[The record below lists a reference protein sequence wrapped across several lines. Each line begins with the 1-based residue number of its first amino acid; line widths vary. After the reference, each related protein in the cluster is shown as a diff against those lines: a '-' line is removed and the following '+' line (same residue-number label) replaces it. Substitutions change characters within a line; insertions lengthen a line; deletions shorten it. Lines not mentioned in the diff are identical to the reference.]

1 MANYSALNNDLW
13 SKVEPLLDNY
23 AKFYWDDELMT
34 KYHAFIINEKKGSLK
49 FYNGPSFS
57 NNYTKPQ
64 FESASTRFS
73 GVTFNTQQITFTIA
87 VYAVTIEEYR
97 QLIYK
102 LHPYTIA
109 NLIFG
114 FDDKWRYIVKLAKR
128 EDSTRYIIGKNSNG
142 KDLYYTE
149 LKLTFEVQGD
159 AVAHSVAELDYTP
172 SEEKE
177 LIDIQDTSKNIK
189 YREITFQKNGIY
201 SKSDLETPFLLT
213 FNVSNFTNSLSTV
226 HAVIQLKLSEQP
238 EHVHTLDLFNIS
250 FTNSNNEKSYLL
262 EYNSQTGDLCLL
274 VGNDR
279 KIITLLTTYSSGKRI
294 ISSITTN
301 KMMLPGSFDGYNWE
315 RIKIIIYYNNCSID
329 LDSAEGYG
337 INCYARTNLI

>member
-1 MANYSALNNDLW
+1 MAHYSTLNNDLW
-13 SKVEPLLDNY
+13 GKVEPLLDNY
-23 AKFYWDDELMT
+23 AKFYWDDEPMT
-34 KYHAFIINEKKGSLK
+34 NYHAFIINEKKGSLQ

-128 EDSTRYIIGKNSNG
+128 EDSTRYIIGKNSHN

-159 AVAHSVAELDYTP
+159 AVAHSVTELDYTV
-172 SEEKE
+172 ST
-177 LIDIQDTSKNIK
+177 QDTSKV
-189 YREITFQKNGIY
+189 ITFKKNGIY

-213 FNVSNFTNSLSTV
+213 FNVSDFTNSLSTV

-315 RIKIIIYYNNCSID
+315 QIKIIIYYQNCNID
-329 LDSAEGYG
+329 LDSAKGYG

>member
-1 MANYSALNNDLW
+1 MAHYSTLNNDLW
-13 SKVEPLLDNY
+13 GKVEPLLDNY
-23 AKFYWDDELMT
+23 AKFYWDDEPMT
-34 KYHAFIINEKKGSLK
+34 NYHAFIINEKKGSLK

-128 EDSTRYIIGKNSNG
+128 EDSTRYIIGKNSNN

-149 LKLTFEVQGD
+149 LKLTFEIQGD
-159 AVAHSVAELDYTP
+159 AVAHSVTELDYTP

-177 LIDIQDTSKNIK
+177 LIDTQDTSKIIK
-189 YREITFQKNGIY
+189 YREITFQKNGTF

-213 FNVSNFTNSLSTV
+213 FNVSQFTNSLSTV
-226 HAVIQLKLSEQP
+226 HAVIQSENA
-238 EHVHTLDLFNIS
+238 HTLDLFNIS
-250 FTNSNNEKSYLL
+250 FTNLNDKESCLL

-279 KIITLLTTYSSGKRI
+279 KIITLLTTYTSGKRI

-301 KMMLPGSFDGYNWE
+301 KTMLPGSFDGYTWE
-315 RIKIIIYYNNCSID
+315 SIKIIIYYHNCNVNLNN
-329 LDSAEGYG
+329 APEGYG

>member
-1 MANYSALNNDLW
+1 MAHYSTLNNDLW
-13 SKVEPLLDNY
+13 GKVEPLLDNY
-23 AKFYWDDELMT
+23 AKFYWDDEPMT

-109 NLIFG
+109 NLMFG
-114 FDDKWRYIVKLAKR
+114 FDEKWRYIVKLAKR
-128 EDSTRYIIGKNSNG
+128 EDSTRYIVGKNSNSQ
-142 KDLYYTE
+142 DLYYTE

-159 AVAHSVAELDYTP
+159 AVAYSVTELDYDV
-172 SEEKE
+172 SDEKE
-177 LIDIQDTSKNIK
+177 WIDTQDTSKIIK
-189 YREITFQKNGIY
+189 YREITFQKNGTF

-213 FNVSNFTNSLSTV
+213 FNVSQFTNSLSTV
-226 HAVIQLKLSEQP
+226 HAVIQSEDA
-238 EHVHTLDLFNIS
+238 HTLDLFNIS
-250 FTNSNNEKSYLL
+250 FTNLNDKESCLL

-279 KIITLLTTYSSGKRI
+279 KIITLLTTYTSGKRI

-301 KMMLPGSFDGYNWE
+301 KIMLPGSFDGYNWE
-315 RIKIIIYYNNCSID
+315 SIKIIIYYHNCDIN
-329 LDSAEGYG
+329 LDSIPNGYG

>member
-34 KYHAFIINEKKGSLK
+34 KYHAFIINEKQGSLK

-128 EDSTRYIIGKNSNG
+128 EDSTRYIIGKNSNN

-149 LKLTFEVQGD
+149 LKLTFEIQGD
-159 AVAHSVAELDYTP
+159 AVAHSVTELDYTV
-172 SEEKE
+172 
-177 LIDIQDTSKNIK
+177 DTQDTSKV
-189 YREITFQKNGIY
+189 ITFKKNGVL
-201 SKSDLETPFLLT
+201 SKTDLETPFLLT
-213 FNVSNFTNSLSTV
+213 FNVSQFTDSLSTV
-226 HAVIQLKLSEQP
+226 HAVIQSENK
-238 EHVHTLDLFNIS
+238 HTLDLFNIS
-250 FTNSNNEKSYLL
+250 FTNLNNEESCLL

-279 KIITLLTTYSSGKRI
+279 KIITLLTTYTSGKRI

-301 KMMLPGSFDGYNWE
+301 KVMLPGSFDGYTLE
-315 RIKIIIYYNNCSID
+315 PIKIIIYYHNCNIN
-329 LDSAEGYG
+329 LDSAKGYG

>member
-1 MANYSALNNDLW
+1 MAHYSTLNNDLW
-13 SKVEPLLDNY
+13 DKVAPLLDNY
-23 AKFYWDDELMT
+23 AKFYWDDEPMT
-34 KYHAFIINEKKGSLK
+34 NYHAFIINEKKGSLK
-49 FYNGPSFS
+49 FYNGSSFS

-109 NLIFG
+109 NLMFG

-128 EDSTRYIIGKNSNG
+128 EDSTRYIVGKNSNG
-142 KDLYYTE
+142 QDLYYTE

-159 AVAHSVAELDYTP
+159 AVAHSITELDYTV

-177 LIDIQDTSKNIK
+177 DVQDTSKIIK
-189 YREITFQKNGIY
+189 YREVTFQKNGTF

-213 FNVSNFTNSLSTV
+213 FNVSQFTNSLSTV
-226 HAVIQLKLSEQP
+226 HAVIQSENA
-238 EHVHTLDLFNIS
+238 HTLDLFNIS
-250 FTNSNNEKSYLL
+250 FTNLNNEESCLL

-279 KIITLLTTYSSGKRI
+279 KIISLLTTYTSGKRI

-301 KMMLPGSFDGYNWE
+301 KIMLPGSFDGYTWE
-315 RIKIIIYYNNCSID
+315 SIKIIIYYHNCNINLNSTP
-329 LDSAEGYG
+329 EGCG

>member
-13 SKVEPLLDNY
+13 SKVEPLLDDY
-23 AKFYWDDELMT
+23 AKLYWDDELMT

-109 NLIFG
+109 NLMFG
-114 FDDKWRYIVKLAKR
+114 FDEKWRYIVKLAKR
-128 EDSTRYIIGKNSNG
+128 EDSTRYIIGKNSNN

-159 AVAHSVAELDYTP
+159 AVAYSVTELDYTI
-172 SEEKE
+172 SEGKTDTE
-177 LIDIQDTSKNIK
+177 DTSKV
-189 YREITFQKNGIY
+189 ITFEKNSTGIF

-213 FNVSNFTNSLSTV
+213 FNVSQFTNSLSTI
-226 HAVIQLKLSEQP
+226 HAVIQSEN
-238 EHVHTLDLFNIS
+238 EHTLDLFNIS
-250 FTNSNNEKSYLL
+250 FTNLNKEESCLL

-279 KIITLLTTYSSGKRI
+279 KVITLLTTYTSGKRI

-301 KMMLPGSFDGYNWE
+301 KIMLPGSFDGYNWE
-315 RIKIIIYYNNCSID
+315 SIKIIIYYHNCVIN
-329 LDSAEGYG
+329 LDSVPNGYG

>member
-1 MANYSALNNDLW
+1 MAHYSTLDNDLW
-13 SKVEPLLDNY
+13 GKVEPLLDNY
-23 AKFYWDDELMT
+23 AKFYWDDEPMT

-114 FDDKWRYIVKLAKR
+114 FDDEWRYIVKLAKR
-128 EDSTRYIIGKNSNG
+128 EDSTRYIIGKNSNN

-149 LKLTFEVQGD
+149 LKLTFEIQGD
-159 AVAHSVAELDYTP
+159 AVAHSVTELDYTP
-172 SEEKE
+172 SGEKE
-177 LIDIQDTSKNIK
+177 LIDTQDASKTIK
-189 YREITFQKNGIY
+189 YREITFQKNGIF

-213 FNVSNFTNSLSTV
+213 FNVSQFTDSLSTV
-226 HAVIQLKLSEQP
+226 HAVIQSENA
-238 EHVHTLDLFNIS
+238 HTLDLFNIS
-250 FTNSNNEKSYLL
+250 FTNLNDKESCLL

-279 KIITLLTTYSSGKRI
+279 KVITLLTTYTSGKRI

-301 KMMLPGSFDGYNWE
+301 KIMLPGSFDGYNWE
-315 RIKIIIYYNNCSID
+315 SIKIIIYYHNCVIN
-329 LDSAEGYG
+329 LDSVPNGYG

>member
-1 MANYSALNNDLW
+1 MAHYSTLNNDLW
-13 SKVEPLLDNY
+13 GKVEPLLDNY
-23 AKFYWDDELMT
+23 AKFYWDDEPMT
-34 KYHAFIINEKKGSLK
+34 NYHAFIINEKKGSLK

-109 NLIFG
+109 NLMFG
-114 FDDKWRYIVKLAKR
+114 FDEEWRYIVKLAKR
-128 EDSTRYIIGKNSNG
+128 EDSTRYIVGKNSNG
-142 KDLYYTE
+142 QALYYTE

-159 AVAHSVAELDYTP
+159 AVAHSVTELDYNV
-172 SEEKE
+172 SEE
-177 LIDIQDTSKNIK
+177 LIDTQDTGKNIK
-189 YREITFQKNGIY
+189 YREVTFQKNGIL
-201 SKSDLETPFLLT
+201 SKTDLETPFLLT
-213 FNVSNFTNSLSTV
+213 FNVSQFTDSLSTV
-226 HAVIQLKLSEQP
+226 HAVIQSENA
-238 EHVHTLDLFNIS
+238 HTLDLFNIS
-250 FTNSNNEKSYLL
+250 FTNLNNEESCLL

-279 KIITLLTTYSSGKRI
+279 KIITLLTTYTSGKRI

-301 KMMLPGSFDGYNWE
+301 KVMLPGSFDGYTLE
-315 RIKIIIYYNNCSID
+315 PIKIIIYYQNCNID
-329 LDSAEGYG
+329 LDSAKGYG

>member
-34 KYHAFIINEKKGSLK
+34 KYHAFIINEKQGSLK

-128 EDSTRYIIGKNSNG
+128 EDSTRYIIGKNSNN

-149 LKLTFEVQGD
+149 LKLTFEIQGD
-159 AVAHSVAELDYTP
+159 AVAHSVTELNYTV
-172 SEEKE
+172 
-177 LIDIQDTSKNIK
+177 DTQDTSKV
-189 YREITFQKNGIY
+189 ITFKKNGVL
-201 SKSDLETPFLLT
+201 SKTDLETPFLLT
-213 FNVSNFTNSLSTV
+213 FNVSQFTGSLSTV
-226 HAVIQLKLSEQP
+226 HAVIQSENK
-238 EHVHTLDLFNIS
+238 HTLDLFNIS
-250 FTNSNNEKSYLL
+250 FTNLNNEESCLL

-279 KIITLLTTYSSGKRI
+279 KIITLLTTYTSGKRI

-301 KMMLPGSFDGYNWE
+301 KVMLPGSFDGYTLE
-315 RIKIIIYYNNCSID
+315 PIKIIIYYHNCDIN
-329 LDSAEGYG
+329 LDSALNGCG

>member
-23 AKFYWDDELMT
+23 AKFYWDDEPMT

-114 FDDKWRYIVKLAKR
+114 FDEKWRYIVKLAKR
-128 EDSTRYIIGKNSNG
+128 EDSTRYIIGKNSNN

-159 AVAHSVAELDYTP
+159 AVAHSVTELDYTV
-172 SEEKE
+172 SKGT
-177 LIDIQDTSKNIK
+177 DTKGASKV
-189 YREITFQKNGIY
+189 ITFEKNGTGIY

-213 FNVSNFTNSLSTV
+213 FNVSDFTNSLSTV
-226 HAVIQLKLSEQP
+226 HAVIQSEGA
-238 EHVHTLDLFNIS
+238 HTLDLFNIS
-250 FTNSNNEKSYLL
+250 FTNLNDKESCLL

-279 KIITLLTTYSSGKRI
+279 KIITLLTTYTSGKRI

-301 KMMLPGSFDGYNWE
+301 KIMLPGSFDGYNWE
-315 RIKIIIYYNNCSID
+315 SIKIIIYYNNCVIN
-329 LDSAEGYG
+329 LDSAPEGYG

>member
-13 SKVEPLLDNY
+13 SKVEPLLDDY

-34 KYHAFIINEKKGSLK
+34 NYHVFIINEKKGSLK

-128 EDSTRYIIGKNSNG
+128 EDSTRYIIGKNSNN

-159 AVAHSVAELDYTP
+159 AVAHSVTELDYTV
-172 SEEKE
+172 SKGT
-177 LIDIQDTSKNIK
+177 DTQGTSKV
-189 YREITFQKNGIY
+189 ITFEKNGTGIF

-213 FNVSNFTNSLSTV
+213 FNISNFTNSLSTV
-226 HAVIQLKLSEQP
+226 HAVIQSEGA
-238 EHVHTLDLFNIS
+238 HTLDLFNIS
-250 FTNSNNEKSYLL
+250 FTNLNNKESCLL

-279 KIITLLTTYSSGKRI
+279 KVITLLTTYTSGKRI

-301 KMMLPGSFDGYNWE
+301 KIMLPGSFDGYNWE
-315 RIKIIIYYNNCSID
+315 SIKIIIYYQNCNINLNAS
-329 LDSAEGYG
+329 EGYG

>member
-23 AKFYWDDELMT
+23 AKFYWDDEPMT

-109 NLIFG
+109 NLMFG
-114 FDDKWRYIVKLAKR
+114 FDEKWRYIVKLAKR
-128 EDSTRYIIGKNSNG
+128 EDSTRYIIGKNSNN

-159 AVAHSVAELDYTP
+159 AVAHSVTELDYTP

-177 LIDIQDTSKNIK
+177 LTHTQDTSKIIK

-213 FNVSNFTNSLSTV
+213 FNVSDFTNSLSTI
-226 HAVIQLKLSEQP
+226 HAVIQSEH
-238 EHVHTLDLFNIS
+238 EHTLDLFNIS
-250 FTNSNNEKSYLL
+250 FTNLNNKESCLL

-279 KIITLLTTYSSGKRI
+279 KVITLLTTYTSGKRI

-301 KMMLPGSFDGYNWE
+301 KVMLPGSFDGYTLE
-315 RIKIIIYYNNCSID
+315 SIKIIIYYHNCNIN
-329 LDSAEGYG
+329 LDSASNGCG

>member
-1 MANYSALNNDLW
+1 MAHYSTLNNDLW
-13 SKVEPLLDNY
+13 GKVEPLLDNY
-23 AKFYWDDELMT
+23 AKFYWDDEPMT

-159 AVAHSVAELDYTP
+159 AVAHSVTELDYNV
-172 SEEKE
+172 SKE
-177 LIDIQDTSKNIK
+177 STDTSKNIK
-189 YREITFQKNGIY
+189 YREITFRKNDTSPF

-301 KMMLPGSFDGYNWE
+301 KMMLPGSFDGYTWE
-315 RIKIIIYYNNCSID
+315 SIKIIIYYHNCNVNLNSTP
-329 LDSAEGYG
+329 EGYG

>member
-114 FDDKWRYIVKLAKR
+114 FDEKWRYIVKLAKR
-128 EDSTRYIIGKNSNG
+128 EDSTRYIIGKNSNN

-159 AVAHSVAELDYTP
+159 AVAHSVTELDYNI
-172 SEEKE
+172 SNE
-177 LIDIQDTSKNIK
+177 LTDASKNIK
-189 YREITFQKNGIY
+189 YREITFRKNDTSPF

-213 FNVSNFTNSLSTV
+213 FNVSQFTNSLSTI
-226 HAVIQLKLSEQP
+226 HAVIQSEYA
-238 EHVHTLDLFNIS
+238 HTLDLFNIS
-250 FTNSNNEKSYLL
+250 FTNLNDEESCLL

-279 KIITLLTTYSSGKRI
+279 KIITLLTTYTSGKRI

-301 KMMLPGSFDGYNWE
+301 KMMLPGSFDGYTWE
-315 RIKIIIYYNNCSID
+315 PIKIIIYYDNCNINLS
-329 LDSAEGYG
+329 SAEGYG

>member
-128 EDSTRYIIGKNSNG
+128 EDSTRYIIGKNSNN

-159 AVAHSVAELDYTP
+159 AVAHSVTELDYTV
-172 SEEKE
+172 
-177 LIDIQDTSKNIK
+177 DTQGTSKV
-189 YREITFQKNGIY
+189 ITFKKNGVL
-201 SKSDLETPFLLT
+201 SKTDLETPFLLT
-213 FNVSNFTNSLSTV
+213 FNVSQFTGSLSTV
-226 HAVIQLKLSEQP
+226 HAVIQSENK
-238 EHVHTLDLFNIS
+238 HTLDLFNIS
-250 FTNSNNEKSYLL
+250 FTNLNNEESCLL

-279 KIITLLTTYSSGKRI
+279 KVITLLTTYTSGKRI

-301 KMMLPGSFDGYNWE
+301 KVMLPGSFDGYTLE
-315 RIKIIIYYNNCSID
+315 PIKIIIYYHNCDIN
-329 LDSAEGYG
+329 LDSAKGYG

>member
-13 SKVEPLLDNY
+13 DKVEPLLDNY

-64 FESASTRFS
+64 VESASTRFS

-114 FDDKWRYIVKLAKR
+114 FDEKWRYIVKLAKR
-128 EDSTRYIIGKNSNG
+128 EDSTRYIIGKNSNN

-159 AVAHSVAELDYTP
+159 AVAHSVTELDYDV
-172 SEEKE
+172 EEKT
-177 LIDIQDTSKNIK
+177 DTQDTSKNIK
-189 YREITFQKNGIY
+189 YYEITFKNKKNGIY
-201 SKSDLETPFLLT
+201 SKTDLETPFLLT
-213 FNVSNFTNSLSTV
+213 FNVSKFTDSLSTV
-226 HAVIQLKLSEQP
+226 HAVIQSEN
-238 EHVHTLDLFNIS
+238 EHTLDLFNIS
-250 FTNSNNEKSYLL
+250 FTNLNNEESCLL

-315 RIKIIIYYNNCSID
+315 RIKIIIYYQNCNINLNAS
-329 LDSAEGYG
+329 EGCG

>member
-1 MANYSALNNDLW
+1 MAHYSTLNNDLW
-13 SKVEPLLDNY
+13 GKVEPLLDNY
-23 AKFYWDDELMT
+23 AKFYWDDEPMT
-34 KYHAFIINEKKGSLK
+34 KYHAFIINEKNGSLK

-109 NLIFG
+109 NLMFC
-114 FDDKWRYIVKLAKR
+114 FDEKWRYIVKLAKR
-128 EDSTRYIIGKNSNG
+128 EDSTRYIIGKNSNN

-159 AVAHSVAELDYTP
+159 AVAHSVTELDYTV
-172 SEEKE
+172 SEENNT
-177 LIDIQDTSKNIK
+177 QDTSKIIK
-189 YREITFQKNGIY
+189 YREITFQKNGTF

-213 FNVSNFTNSLSTV
+213 FNVSQFTKSLSTV
-226 HAVIQLKLSEQP
+226 DAVIQSENA
-238 EHVHTLDLFNIS
+238 HTLDLFNIS
-250 FTNSNNEKSYLL
+250 FTNLNDKESCLL

-279 KIITLLTTYSSGKRI
+279 KIITLLTTYTSGKRI

-301 KMMLPGSFDGYNWE
+301 KIMLPGSFDGYNWE
-315 RIKIIIYYNNCSID
+315 SIKIIIYYHNCNINLNSTP
-329 LDSAEGYG
+329 EGYG

>member
-1 MANYSALNNDLW
+1 MAHYSTLNNDLRG
-13 SKVEPLLDNY
+13 KVEPLLDNY
-23 AKFYWDDELMT
+23 AKFYWDDEPMT
-34 KYHAFIINEKKGSLK
+34 NYHAFIINEKKGSLK

-114 FDDKWRYIVKLAKR
+114 FDDQWRYIVKLAKR
-128 EDSTRYIIGKNSNG
+128 EDSTRYIIGKNSNN

-159 AVAHSVAELDYTP
+159 AVAHSVTELDYDV
-172 SEEKE
+172 SNEKT
-177 LIDIQDTSKNIK
+177 DTQDIK
-189 YREITFQKNGIY
+189 YREIIFKKNGIL
-201 SKSDLETPFLLT
+201 SKTDLETPFLLT
-213 FNVSNFTNSLSTV
+213 FNVSHFTDSLSTV
-226 HAVIQLKLSEQP
+226 HAVIRSENK
-238 EHVHTLDLFNIS
+238 HTLDLFNIS
-250 FTNSNNEKSYLL
+250 FTNLNNEESCLL

-279 KIITLLTTYSSGKRI
+279 KVITLLTTYTSGKRI

-301 KMMLPGSFDGYNWE
+301 KVMLPGSFDGYTLE
-315 RIKIIIYYNNCSID
+315 PIKIIIYYHNCDINLNSIPN
-329 LDSAEGYG
+329 GYG

>member
-1 MANYSALNNDLW
+1 MAHYSTLNNDLW
-13 SKVEPLLDNY
+13 GKVAPLLDNY
-23 AKFYWDDELMT
+23 AKFYWDDEPMT

-128 EDSTRYIIGKNSNG
+128 EDSTRYIIGKNSNN

-159 AVAHSVAELDYTP
+159 AVAHSVTELDYTV
-172 SEEKE
+172 SEGKTDTE
-177 LIDIQDTSKNIK
+177 DTSKV
-189 YREITFQKNGIY
+189 ITFEKNGTGTF

-213 FNVSNFTNSLSTV
+213 FNVSQFTNSLSTV
-226 HAVIQLKLSEQP
+226 HAVIQSEGA
-238 EHVHTLDLFNIS
+238 HTLDLFNIS
-250 FTNSNNEKSYLL
+250 FTNLNNKESCLL

-279 KIITLLTTYSSGKRI
+279 KVITLLTTYTSGKRI

-301 KMMLPGSFDGYNWE
+301 KIMLPGSFDGYNWE
-315 RIKIIIYYNNCSID
+315 SIKIIIYYHNCVIN
-329 LDSAEGYG
+329 LDSVPNGYG

>member
-1 MANYSALNNDLW
+1 MAHYSTLNNDLW
-13 SKVEPLLDNY
+13 GKVEPLLDNY
-23 AKFYWDDELMT
+23 AKFYWDDEPMT

-109 NLIFG
+109 NLMFC
-114 FDDKWRYIVKLAKR
+114 FDEKWWYIVKPAKR
-128 EDSTRYIIGKNSNG
+128 EDSTRYIIGKNSDN

-159 AVAHSVAELDYTP
+159 AVAHSVTELDYTV
-172 SEEKE
+172 SEENNT
-177 LIDIQDTSKNIK
+177 QDTSKIIK
-189 YREITFQKNGIY
+189 YREITFQKNGTF

-213 FNVSNFTNSLSTV
+213 FNVSQFTNSLSTV
-226 HAVIQLKLSEQP
+226 HAIIQSGNA
-238 EHVHTLDLFNIS
+238 HTLDLFNIS
-250 FTNSNNEKSYLL
+250 FTNLNDKESCLL

-279 KIITLLTTYSSGKRI
+279 KIITLLTTYTSGKRI

-315 RIKIIIYYNNCSID
+315 SIKIIIYYHNCNINLNSTP
-329 LDSAEGYG
+329 EGCG

>member
-23 AKFYWDDELMT
+23 AKFYWDDEPMT
-34 KYHAFIINEKKGSLK
+34 NYHAFIINEKKGSLK

-114 FDDKWRYIVKLAKR
+114 FDEKWRYIVKLAKR
-128 EDSTRYIIGKNSNG
+128 EDSTRYIIGKNSNN

-159 AVAHSVAELDYTP
+159 AVAHSVAELDYTI
-172 SEEKE
+172 SEGKTDTE
-177 LIDIQDTSKNIK
+177 DTSKV
-189 YREITFQKNGIY
+189 ITFKKNGTGIF

-213 FNVSNFTNSLSTV
+213 FNVSNFTNCLSTV
-226 HAVIQLKLSEQP
+226 HAVIQSEGA
-238 EHVHTLDLFNIS
+238 HTLDLFNIS
-250 FTNSNNEKSYLL
+250 FTNLNDKESCLL

-279 KIITLLTTYSSGKRI
+279 KVITLLTTYTSGKRI

-301 KMMLPGSFDGYNWE
+301 KIMLPGSFDGYNWE
-315 RIKIIIYYNNCSID
+315 SIKIIIYYNNCVIN
-329 LDSAEGYG
+329 LDSVPNGYG

>member
-114 FDDKWRYIVKLAKR
+114 FDEKWRYIVKLAKR

-142 KDLYYTE
+142 QDLYYTE

-159 AVAHSVAELDYTP
+159 AVAHSVTELDYTP
-172 SEEKE
+172 SDGET
-177 LIDIQDTSKNIK
+177 DTQGASKI
-189 YREITFQKNGIY
+189 ITFQKNGIY

-213 FNVSNFTNSLSTV
+213 LNVSQFTDSLSTV
-226 HAVIQLKLSEQP
+226 HAVIQSEESEQS
-238 EHVHTLDLFNIS
+238 EHAHTLDLFNIS

-294 ISSITTN
+294 INSITTN

-315 RIKIIIYYNNCSID
+315 RIKIIIYYDNCDID
-329 LDSAEGYG
+329 LDSAKGYG

>member
-1 MANYSALNNDLW
+1 MAHYSTLNNDLW
-13 SKVEPLLDNY
+13 DKVEPLLDDY

-109 NLIFG
+109 NLMFC

-149 LKLTFEVQGD
+149 LKLTFEIQGD
-159 AVAHSVAELDYTP
+159 AVAHSVTELDYTV
-172 SEEKE
+172 SKGT
-177 LIDIQDTSKNIK
+177 DTQGTSKV
-189 YREITFQKNGIY
+189 ITFEKNGTGIF

-213 FNVSNFTNSLSTV
+213 FNVSNFTGSLSTV
-226 HAVIQLKLSEQP
+226 HAVIQSEES
-238 EHVHTLDLFNIS
+238 EHAHTLDLFNIS

-315 RIKIIIYYNNCSID
+315 RIKIIIYYQNCNINLNAS
-329 LDSAEGYG
+329 EGYG

>member
-1 MANYSALNNDLW
+1 MAHYSTLNNDLW
-13 SKVEPLLDNY
+13 GKVEPLLDNY
-23 AKFYWDDELMT
+23 AKFYWDDEPMT

-109 NLIFG
+109 NLMFC
-114 FDDKWRYIVKLAKR
+114 FDEKWRYIVKLAKR
-128 EDSTRYIIGKNSNG
+128 EDSTRYIIGKNSDN

-149 LKLTFEVQGD
+149 LKLTFEIQGD
-159 AVAHSVAELDYTP
+159 AVAHSVTELDYTV
-172 SEEKE
+172 SKGT
-177 LIDIQDTSKNIK
+177 DTQGTSKV
-189 YREITFQKNGIY
+189 ITFEKNGTGIF

-213 FNVSNFTNSLSTV
+213 FNVSNFTGSLSTV
-226 HAVIQLKLSEQP
+226 HAVIQSEES

-250 FTNSNNEKSYLL
+250 FTNSNDEKSYLL

-279 KIITLLTTYSSGKRI
+279 KVITLLTTYSSGKRI
-294 ISSITTN
+294 VSSITTN
-301 KMMLPGSFDGYNWE
+301 KMMLPGSFDGYTWE
-315 RIKIIIYYNNCSID
+315 PIKIIIYYDNCDVD
-329 LDSAEGYG
+329 LDSAKGYG

>member
-1 MANYSALNNDLW
+1 MAHYSTLNNDLW
-13 SKVEPLLDNY
+13 DKVAPLLDNY
-23 AKFYWDDELMT
+23 AKFYWDDEPMT
-34 KYHAFIINEKKGSLK
+34 NYHAFIINEKKGSLK
-49 FYNGPSFS
+49 FYNGSSFS

-109 NLIFG
+109 NLMFG

-128 EDSTRYIIGKNSNG
+128 EDSTRYIVGKNSNG
-142 KDLYYTE
+142 QDLYYTE

-159 AVAHSVAELDYTP
+159 AVAHSITELDYTV

-177 LIDIQDTSKNIK
+177 DVQDTSKIIK
-189 YREITFQKNGIY
+189 YREVTFQKNGTF

-213 FNVSNFTNSLSTV
+213 FNVSQFTNSLSTV
-226 HAVIQLKLSEQP
+226 HAVIQSENA
-238 EHVHTLDLFNIS
+238 HTVDLFNIS
-250 FTNSNNEKSYLL
+250 FTNLNNEESCLL

-279 KIITLLTTYSSGKRI
+279 KIISLLTTYTSGKRI

-301 KMMLPGSFDGYNWE
+301 KIMLPGSFDGYTWE
-315 RIKIIIYYNNCSID
+315 SIKIIIYYHNCNINLNSTP
-329 LDSAEGYG
+329 EGCG

>member
-1 MANYSALNNDLW
+1 MAHYSTLNNDLW

-23 AKFYWDDELMT
+23 AKFYWDDEPMT
-34 KYHAFIINEKKGSLK
+34 NYHAFIINEKKGSLK

-109 NLIFG
+109 NLMFC

-128 EDSTRYIIGKNSNG
+128 EDSTRYIVGKNSND

-149 LKLTFEVQGD
+149 LKLTFEIQGD
-159 AVAHSVAELDYTP
+159 AVAHSVTELDYTV
-172 SEEKE
+172 
-177 LIDIQDTSKNIK
+177 DTQDTSKV
-189 YREITFQKNGIY
+189 ITFKKNGVL
-201 SKSDLETPFLLT
+201 SKTDLETPFLLT
-213 FNVSNFTNSLSTV
+213 FNVSQFTNSLSTV
-226 HAVIQLKLSEQP
+226 HAIIQSENK
-238 EHVHTLDLFNIS
+238 HTLDLFNIS
-250 FTNSNNEKSYLL
+250 FTNLNNEESCLL

-279 KIITLLTTYSSGKRI
+279 KIITLLTTYTSGKRI

-301 KMMLPGSFDGYNWE
+301 KTMLPGSFDGYTWE
-315 RIKIIIYYNNCSID
+315 SIKIIIYYHNCNVNLNN
-329 LDSAEGYG
+329 APEGYG

>member
-128 EDSTRYIIGKNSNG
+128 EDSTRYIIGKNSNN

-149 LKLTFEVQGD
+149 LKLTFEIQGD
-159 AVAHSVAELDYTP
+159 AVAHSVTELDYTV
-172 SEEKE
+172 SM
-177 LIDIQDTSKNIK
+177 QDTSKV
-189 YREITFQKNGIY
+189 ITFQKNGIL
-201 SKSDLETPFLLT
+201 SKTDLETPFLLT
-213 FNVSNFTNSLSTV
+213 FNVSEFTDSLSTV
-226 HAVIQLKLSEQP
+226 HAVIQSEN
-238 EHVHTLDLFNIS
+238 EHTLDLFNIS
-250 FTNSNNEKSYLL
+250 FTNLNNKESCLL

-279 KIITLLTTYSSGKRI
+279 KVITLLTTYTSGKRI

-301 KMMLPGSFDGYNWE
+301 KVMLPGSFDGYTLE
-315 RIKIIIYYNNCSID
+315 PIKIIIYYHNCAIN
-329 LDSAEGYG
+329 LDSAPNGYG

>member
-114 FDDKWRYIVKLAKR
+114 FDEKWRYIVKLAKR
-128 EDSTRYIIGKNSNG
+128 EDSIRYIIGKNSNN

-159 AVAHSVAELDYTP
+159 AVAHSVTELDCDV
-172 SEEKE
+172 EEKT
-177 LIDIQDTSKNIK
+177 DTQDTSKNIK
-189 YREITFQKNGIY
+189 YYEITFKNKKNGIY
-201 SKSDLETPFLLT
+201 SKTDLETPFLLT
-213 FNVSNFTNSLSTV
+213 FNVSEFTDSLSTV
-226 HAVIQLKLSEQP
+226 HAVIQSENA
-238 EHVHTLDLFNIS
+238 HTLDLFNIS
-250 FTNSNNEKSYLL
+250 FTNLNNEESCLL

-279 KIITLLTTYSSGKRI
+279 KVITLLTTYTSGKRI

-301 KMMLPGSFDGYNWE
+301 KVMLPGSFDGYTLE
-315 RIKIIIYYNNCSID
+315 PIKIIIYYHNCNIN
-329 LDSAEGYG
+329 LDSALNGCG

>member
-1 MANYSALNNDLW
+1 MAHYSTLNNDLW
-13 SKVEPLLDNY
+13 GKVEPLLDNY
-23 AKFYWDDELMT
+23 AKFYWDDEPMT
-34 KYHAFIINEKKGSLK
+34 NYHAFIINEKKGSLK

-109 NLIFG
+109 NLMFG
-114 FDDKWRYIVKLAKR
+114 FDEKWRYIVKLAKR
-128 EDSTRYIIGKNSNG
+128 EDSTRYIIGKNSNN

-159 AVAHSVAELDYTP
+159 AVAHSVTELDYTV
-172 SEEKE
+172 SKGT
-177 LIDIQDTSKNIK
+177 DTQGTSKV
-189 YREITFQKNGIY
+189 ITFEKNGTRIF

-213 FNVSNFTNSLSTV
+213 FNVSQFTNSLSTV
-226 HAVIQLKLSEQP
+226 HAVIQSEDA
-238 EHVHTLDLFNIS
+238 HILDLFNIS

-279 KIITLLTTYSSGKRI
+279 KIITLLTTYTSGKRI

-301 KMMLPGSFDGYNWE
+301 KIMLPGSFDGYNWKS
-315 RIKIIIYYNNCSID
+315 IKIIIYYHNCDIN
-329 LDSAEGYG
+329 LDSAPKGYG

>member
-1 MANYSALNNDLW
+1 MAHYSTLNNDLW
-13 SKVEPLLDNY
+13 GKVEPLLDNY
-23 AKFYWDDELMT
+23 AKFYWDDEPMT

-109 NLIFG
+109 NLMFG
-114 FDDKWRYIVKLAKR
+114 FDEKWRYIVKLAKR
-128 EDSTRYIIGKNSNG
+128 EDSTRYIIGKNSDN

-159 AVAHSVAELDYTP
+159 AVAHSVTELDYNV
-172 SEEKE
+172 SKE
-177 LIDIQDTSKNIK
+177 STDTSKNIK
-189 YREITFQKNGIY
+189 YREITFRKNDTSPF

-315 RIKIIIYYNNCSID
+315 RIKIIIYYQNCNINLNAS
-329 LDSAEGYG
+329 EGYG

>member
-34 KYHAFIINEKKGSLK
+34 KYHAFIINEKQGSLK

-128 EDSTRYIIGKNSNG
+128 EDSTRYIIGKNSNN

-149 LKLTFEVQGD
+149 LKLTFEIQGD
-159 AVAHSVAELDYTP
+159 AVAHSVTELDYTV
-172 SEEKE
+172 
-177 LIDIQDTSKNIK
+177 DTQDTSKV
-189 YREITFQKNGIY
+189 ITFKKNGVL
-201 SKSDLETPFLLT
+201 SKTDLETPFLFT
-213 FNVSNFTNSLSTV
+213 FNVSQFTDSLSTV
-226 HAVIQLKLSEQP
+226 HAVIQSENK
-238 EHVHTLDLFNIS
+238 HTLDLFNIS
-250 FTNSNNEKSYLL
+250 FTNLNNEESCLL

-279 KIITLLTTYSSGKRI
+279 KIITLLTTYTSGKRI

-301 KMMLPGSFDGYNWE
+301 KVMLPGSFDGYTLE
-315 RIKIIIYYNNCSID
+315 PIKIIIYYHNCDIN
-329 LDSAEGYG
+329 LDSALNGCG

>member
-1 MANYSALNNDLW
+1 MAHYSTLNNDLW
-13 SKVEPLLDNY
+13 GKVEPLLDNY
-23 AKFYWDDELMT
+23 AKFYWDDEPMT

-109 NLIFG
+109 NLMFC
-114 FDDKWRYIVKLAKR
+114 FNDQWRYIVKLAKR

-149 LKLTFEVQGD
+149 LKLTFEIQGD
-159 AVAHSVAELDYTP
+159 AVAHSVTELDYTV
-172 SEEKE
+172 SKGT
-177 LIDIQDTSKNIK
+177 DTQGASKV
-189 YREITFQKNGIY
+189 ITFEKNGTGIF

-213 FNVSNFTNSLSTV
+213 FNVSNFTDSLSTV
-226 HAVIQLKLSEQP
+226 HAVIQSKQSEQP
-238 EHVHTLDLFNIS
+238 EHVHILDLFNIS
-250 FTNSNNEKSYLL
+250 FTNSNDEKSYLL

-279 KIITLLTTYSSGKRI
+279 KVITLLTTYSSGKRI
-294 ISSITTN
+294 VSSITTN
-301 KMMLPGSFDGYNWE
+301 KMMLPGSFDGYTWE
-315 RIKIIIYYNNCSID
+315 PIKIIIYYDNCDID
-329 LDSAEGYG
+329 LDSAKGYG

>member
-13 SKVEPLLDNY
+13 DKVEPLLDDY
-23 AKFYWDDELMT
+23 AKFYWDNELMT

-109 NLIFG
+109 NLMFG

-128 EDSTRYIIGKNSNG
+128 EDSTRYIIGKNSNN

-159 AVAHSVAELDYTP
+159 AVAHSVTELDYTV
-172 SEEKE
+172 SKGT
-177 LIDIQDTSKNIK
+177 DTQGTSKV
-189 YREITFQKNGIY
+189 ITFEKNGTGIF

-213 FNVSNFTNSLSTV
+213 FNVSDFTNSLSTV
-226 HAVIQLKLSEQP
+226 HAVIQSEN
-238 EHVHTLDLFNIS
+238 EHTLDLFNIS
-250 FTNSNNEKSYLL
+250 FTNLNDEKSCLL

-279 KIITLLTTYSSGKRI
+279 KIITLLTTYTSGKRI

-315 RIKIIIYYNNCSID
+315 SIKIIIYYHNCNIN
-329 LDSAEGYG
+329 LNSAPEGYG

>member
-1 MANYSALNNDLW
+1 MGIDIGRNKRAVL
-13 SKVEPLLDNY
+13 KKMLD
-23 AKFYWDDELMT
+23 KFTTFSWDGLDSFENFG
-34 KYHAFIINEKKGSLK
+34 AFITNNKDLK

-114 FDDKWRYIVKLAKR
+114 FDDKWRYIVKLAQR
-128 EDSTRYIIGKNSNG
+128 EDSTRYIIGKNSNS

-159 AVAHSVAELDYTP
+159 AVAHSVTELDYTV
-172 SEEKE
+172 SEGKTDTE
-177 LIDIQDTSKNIK
+177 DTSKV
-189 YREITFQKNGIY
+189 ITFKKNGTDLY

-213 FNVSNFTNSLSTV
+213 FNVSNVSNFTDSLSTV
-226 HAVIQLKLSEQP
+226 HAVIQSEESEQS
-238 EHVHTLDLFNIS
+238 EHAHTLDLFNIS

-315 RIKIIIYYNNCSID
+315 QIKIIIYYQNCNID
-329 LDSAEGYG
+329 LDASEGYG